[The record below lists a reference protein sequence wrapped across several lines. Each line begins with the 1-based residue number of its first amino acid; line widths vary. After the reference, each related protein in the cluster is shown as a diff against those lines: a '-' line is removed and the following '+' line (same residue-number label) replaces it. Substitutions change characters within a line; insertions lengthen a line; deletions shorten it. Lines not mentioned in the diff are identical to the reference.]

1 MLKGL
6 RTLFSRR
13 VLFNVEMNN
22 SVDCELFLIQQQ
34 LQALIAEPGNYLAH
48 DCDLNDTLV
57 LCQLTHHHNGY
68 IREKAVQCLGRKE
81 DMSAVEEL
89 LPAANDWVKEVHLA
103 ATIALRHLMKDKNAA
118 AFAVNLPM
126 IRNLLQCQRY
136 DHRAFVDE
144 ILRFL
149 LTENSRPQLT
159 CWLTCPDKKLSRAV
173 LQTLIEY
180 GYFNDESSLL
190 LILKQ
195 PDEGLR
201 MLAVTHWLRQQLPLS
216 EAVLTRLLKDRW
228 PRIRQAT
235 LFSLTDRAI
244 EIPPELYSALLLD
257 NNMLIRLR
265 AKNMLNDVMDVAQF
279 WRHAV
284 TSAEYTPS
292 QRRAALYGLD
302 SIHDPNILKLAEWGL
317 SQNVF
322 PLRLAAMHILAKAN
336 PDGGVKKTI
345 LTTLANPDASGL
357 RFMINI
363 CVWCRVPLTFE
374 EIRQLQEN
382 APSVKHA
389 CAYCRLYHSLNKWD
403 GLILLLQSQYKLTEE
418 FAGKQLAI
426 WQRNFN
432 LSGIQP
438 NAPQRQQLQALFTR
452 NPELHKKLWG
462 YIPFK

>member
-1 MLKGL
+1 MIMIKKLVSFFWRKDNASTLILKQP
-6 RTLFSRR
+6 
-13 VLFNVEMNN
+13 
-22 SVDCELFLIQQQ
+22 VDEVVQQ
-34 LQALIAEPGNYLAH
+34 LQAMIADPGNYIAH

-68 IREKAVQCLGRKE
+68 IREKAVQCLGQKE
-81 DMSAVEEL
+81 DVAAIEEL
-89 LPAANDWVKEVHLA
+89 LLAANDWVKEVRLA
-103 ATIALRHLMKDKNAA
+103 ATIALRHLKKDKNAA

-136 DHRAFVDE
+136 DHRAFVNE
-144 ILRFL
+144 ILSFL
-149 LTENSRPQLT
+149 LEENNRPQLT

-201 MLAVTHWLRQQLPLS
+201 MLAVTHWLRQQLSLS

-244 EIPPELYSALLLD
+244 EIPPALYSALLLD

-279 WRHAV
+279 WRHVV
-284 TSAEYTPS
+284 TSTEYTPS

-302 SIHDPNILKLAEWGL
+302 SIYDPNILKLAEWGL

-438 NAPQRQQLQALFTR
+438 NAPQRQQLQALFTL